1 MAEDF
6 SIDKA
11 KEIIENGVAEAQDLL
26 SDPAKIDE
34 LLENIKAQAA
44 NLPETVTG
52 ALKDIPLLAAMV
64 KSYVT
69 KEYTEVSPKVVATVV
84 AALLYLVKGKD
95 LIPDN
100 VPVLGLADDLAVVTA
115 AMVINKPEL
124 EAFAAWRDANAPVEQ
139 AAEAPEA

>member
-1 MAEDF
+1 MAEGF
-6 SIDKA
+6 SIDQA
-11 KEIIENGVAEAQDLL
+11 KEILENGVAEAQELL

-34 LLENIKAQAA
+34 LLANIKAQAA

-52 ALKDIPLLAAMV
+52 ALADVPTMISMV

-95 LIPDN
+95 LISDN
-100 VPVLGLADDLAVVTA
+100 IPILGLADDLAVVTA
-115 AMVINKPEL
+115 AMIINKPEL
-124 EAFAAWRDANAPVEQ
+124 EAFAAWQ
-139 AAEAPEA
+139 AEHVPAEEAPEA

>member
-95 LIPDN
+95 IIPDN
-100 VPVLGLADDLAVVTA
+100 VPLLGLADDLAVVTA

>member
-1 MAEDF
+1 MAEEF
-6 SIDKA
+6 SFDQA
-11 KEIIENGVAEAQDLL
+11 KDVIENGIAEAQELL

-34 LLENIKAQAA
+34 LIENIKAQAA

-52 ALKDIPLLAAMV
+52 ALKDIPLLVSMV
-64 KSYVT
+64 KSYVS

-95 LIPDN
+95 LIPDK
-100 VPVLGLADDLAVVTA
+100 VPILGLADDLAVITA

-124 EAFAAWRDANAPVEQ
+124 EAFAAWQAEQPSVEDV
-139 AAEAPEA
+139 APEA

>member
-1 MAEDF
+1 MAEGF
-6 SIDKA
+6 SIDQA
-11 KEIIENGVAEAQDLL
+11 KVILENGVAEAQELL

-34 LLENIKAQAA
+34 LLANIKAQVA

-52 ALKDIPLLAAMV
+52 ALADMPTMISMV

-95 LIPDN
+95 LISDN
-100 VPVLGLADDLAVVTA
+100 IPILGLADDLAVVTA
-115 AMVINKPEL
+115 AMIINKPEL
-124 EAFAAWRDANAPVEQ
+124 EAFAAWQ
-139 AAEAPEA
+139 AEHVPAEEAPEA

>member
-11 KEIIENGVAEAQDLL
+11 KEIIESGVAEAQEIL

-52 ALKDIPLLAAMV
+52 ALSDIPLLVSMV

-69 KEYTEVSPKVVATVV
+69 QEYTEVSPKVVATVV

-95 LIPDN
+95 IIPDN
-100 VPVLGLADDLAVVTA
+100 VPLLGLADDLAVVTA

>member
-1 MAEDF
+1 MAEGF
-6 SIDKA
+6 SIDQA
-11 KEIIENGVAEAQDLL
+11 KEILENGVAEAQELL

-34 LLENIKAQAA
+34 LLANIKAQVA

-52 ALKDIPLLAAMV
+52 ALADVSTMISMV

-95 LIPDN
+95 LISDN
-100 VPVLGLADDLAVVTA
+100 IPILGLADDLAVVTA
-115 AMVINKPEL
+115 AMIINKPEL
-124 EAFAAWRDANAPVEQ
+124 EAFAAWQ
-139 AAEAPEA
+139 AEHVPAEEAPEA

>member
-1 MAEDF
+1 MAEGF
-6 SIDKA
+6 SIDQA
-11 KEIIENGVAEAQDLL
+11 KEILENGVAEAQELL

-34 LLENIKAQAA
+34 LLANIKAQAA

-52 ALKDIPLLAAMV
+52 ALADVPTMISMV

-95 LIPDN
+95 LISDN
-100 VPVLGLADDLAVVTA
+100 IPTLGRADDLAVVTA
-115 AMVINKPEL
+115 AMIINKPEL
-124 EAFAAWRDANAPVEQ
+124 EAFAAWQ
-139 AAEAPEA
+139 AEHVPAEEAPEA

>member
-11 KEIIENGVAEAQDLL
+11 KEIIEGGVAEAQEIL

-52 ALKDIPLLAAMV
+52 ALSDIPLLVSMV

-69 KEYTEVSPKVVATVV
+69 QEYTEVSPKVVATVV

-95 LIPDN
+95 IIPDN
-100 VPVLGLADDLAVVTA
+100 VPLLGLADDLAVVTA

>member
-52 ALKDIPLLAAMV
+52 ALRDIPLLAAMV

-124 EAFAAWRDANAPVEQ
+124 EAFAAWQAENAPAEQ
-139 AAEAPEA
+139 APEA

>member
-69 KEYTEVSPKVVATVV
+69 KEYTEVPVKTIASVV

-95 LIPDN
+95 LIPD
-100 VPVLGLADDLAVVTA
+100 GLPLVGFVDDLAVVTA
-115 AMVINKPEL
+115 VIKLNEPEI
-124 EAFAAWRDANAPVEQ
+124 EAYKNWKQLKESSPQ
-139 AAEAPEA
+139 AI

>member
-1 MAEDF
+1 MAEGF
-6 SIDKA
+6 SIDQA
-11 KEIIENGVAEAQDLL
+11 KEILENGVAEAQELL

-34 LLENIKAQAA
+34 LLANIKAQVA

-52 ALKDIPLLAAMV
+52 ALADVPTMISMV

-95 LIPDN
+95 LISDN
-100 VPVLGLADDLAVVTA
+100 IPILGLADDLAVVTA
-115 AMVINKPEL
+115 AMIINKPEL
-124 EAFAAWRDANAPVEQ
+124 EAFAAWQ
-139 AAEAPEA
+139 AEHVPAEEAPEA

>member
-1 MAEDF
+1 
-6 SIDKA
+6 
-11 KEIIENGVAEAQDLL
+11 
-26 SDPAKIDE
+26 
-34 LLENIKAQAA
+34 
-44 NLPETVTG
+44 
-52 ALKDIPLLAAMV
+52 MV

-124 EAFAAWRDANAPVEQ
+124 EAFAAWQAENAPAEQ
-139 AAEAPEA
+139 APEA